1 MSGAAA
7 PLPGKNPHR
16 RSPRSSGRKPGSY
29 NGDPAAGG
37 SLGQTIL
44 SPLEDA
50 LIQPWS
56 PTPEKKRKK
65 EKSYTGEWTPGSE
78 RCSFTHRSHQLYN
91 TLLIGLCM
99 PRTWSP
105 LPPAYAT
112 LLSDNSKRPTLHI
125 PGTPRCYFSF
135 LAELCRRLCSA
146 KSWRPKLLVPPP
158 PNPRVSTP
166 PPPPDLGA
174 SVAKRHLFSVVPP
187 KGKCSQAGFWSF
199 ISLPC

>member
-1 MSGAAA
+1 MVTPPQVARLARLFSHRWRMHWYS
-7 PLPGKNPHR
+7 PGR
-16 RSPRSSGRKPGSY
+16 
-29 NGDPAAGG
+29 
-37 SLGQTIL
+37 L
-44 SPLEDA
+44 S
-50 LIQPWS
+50 Q
-56 PTPEKKRKK
+56 EKKKK
-65 EKSYTGEWTPGSE
+65 KKQPYTGEWTQGSE
-78 RCSFTHRSHQLYN
+78 RCSFTHRSHQLYY

-105 LPPAYAT
+105 LPPSDAT

-158 PNPRVSTP
+158 PTPRVSTP
-166 PPPPDLGA
+166 PPSPIWEPQWKP
-174 SVAKRHLFSVVPP
+174 VAKRHLFSVVPP